1 MKAHGSIRVVRRW
14 CGMRTNPVR
23 GYLDNLEGLN
33 YGNLPSGPGSRA
45 RELANGLRPG
55 TAVSSQNLSG
65 VWVTVRS

>member
-1 MKAHGSIRVVRRW
+1 
-14 CGMRTNPVR
+14 MRTNPVR